1 MWGAIIKHSQTSMW
15 NVDKISFEK
24 KNQKKIQQ
32 SNKTANNSG
41 VLYNLSPV
49 HGIDKGKLDQNVH
62 NKLSTRAK
70 KT

>member
-1 MWGAIIKHSQTSMW
+1 MWGAIIKHSQISMW
-15 NVDKISFEK
+15 IKFALKK

-62 NKLSTRAK
+62 NKLSTRA
-70 KT
+70 